1 MEVYILM
8 DVLTNYFWVFIL
20 GSFIGWLCESV
31 WCILRYRKIESRK
44 GLIYGYFIPIYGIA
58 TVFISLFVNIFN
70 INNYWLFFFLAFL
83 ICGVVEYL
91 SSIFQEGCFETKSW
105 DYSEMFLN
113 INGRVNILY
122 LSIWSIMGIFWCKYS
137 KIMLNFLF
145 GLLIKIDLLYEITII
160 SLIFMLYDLFI
171 SFVSVYRWKLRRR
184 GIKARNRYELWLD
197 KKFNDEK
204 LKKIYVNSVVI

>member
-1 MEVYILM
+1 M
-8 DVLTNYFWVFIL
+8 DGLTNYFWIFVL

-31 WCILRYRKIESRK
+31 WCILKYRKIESRK

-58 TVFISLFVNIFN
+58 TLFISLCVNIFN
-70 INNYWLFFFLAFL
+70 INNYWLFFFLTFL

-91 SSIFQEGCFETKSW
+91 SSIFQEECFETKSW
-105 DYSEMFLN
+105 DYSEMLLN

-137 KIMLNFLF
+137 KIMLNFLL
-145 GLLIKIDLLYEITII
+145 GLLVKIDLLYEITII

-171 SFVSVYRWKLRRR
+171 SFVSIYRWKLRRR
-184 GIKARNRYELWLD
+184 GVKARNRYELWLD
-197 KKFNDEK
+197 KKYNDEK
-204 LKKIYVNSVVI
+204 LKKVYANSVVI

>member
-1 MEVYILM
+1 MSL
-8 DVLTNYFWVFIL
+8 LTNYFWVFVL

-58 TVFISLFVNIFN
+58 TLFISLFVNVFN
-70 INNYWLFFFLAFL
+70 INNYWLFFFLTFL

-91 SSIFQEGCFETKSW
+91 SSIFQEECFETKSW

-137 KIMLNFLF
+137 KMMLNFLF

-171 SFVSVYRWKLRRR
+171 SFVSVYRWKLRRK

-197 KKFNDEK
+197 KKYNDEK
-204 LKKIYVNSVVI
+204 LKKIYANSVVI